1 MKLII
6 DIDNYQYE
14 HFLRHYKDEPSPRLI
29 DEIIANG
36 IPLSEKLEKIKA
48 EMNNEGWY
56 NTYDKRQF
64 AKIMNKHISE
74 LKGENK

>member
-1 MKLII
+1 MRLII

-36 IPLSEKLEKIKA
+36 IPLDDIKA
-48 EMNNEGWY
+48 ELERAIGDTITDY
-56 NTYDKRQF
+56 VYYLVD
-64 AKIMNKHISE
+64 KHI
-74 LKGENK
+74 KENKK